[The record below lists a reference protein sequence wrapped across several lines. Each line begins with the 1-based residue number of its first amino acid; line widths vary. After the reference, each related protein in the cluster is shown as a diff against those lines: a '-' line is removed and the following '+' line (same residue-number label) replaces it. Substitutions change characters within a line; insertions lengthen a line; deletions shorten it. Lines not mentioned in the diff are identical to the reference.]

1 MRRIPRGSA
10 TAAPLVSASP
20 RANGSALAAAS
31 PSLLAN
37 FNGVSSRDSA
47 VTNFGQ
53 EFEPPDQGL
62 CVGNGFVVEMVNSAY
77 TVYRPDGSVV
87 TGPFNVNGPFD
98 EGLTEFTS
106 DPRCQ
111 YDAATHTWF
120 ATILFINSAS
130 TQSRLDVA
138 VNTSGDPTT
147 PWTDYQIDTTGLG
160 GKTGPKDPG
169 CPCFGDQPTLGI
181 DAFNVYVTTNEFSIL
196 GPQFNGAQIYAIAKK
211 DLVAAGPTATPAHF
225 VHFDKLSIGGAV
237 ANSIQPALTSGNPAA
252 EYFLN
257 SLDPNGTFD
266 QRVGVWALTN
276 RGVVATGG
284 TPTLSSLVLGS
295 EAYGIPPGAQQKGA
309 SSLLDAGDDRMQQT
323 QFINGDVW
331 GELDTSVTVPNDS
344 AARAGAAWFDVHP
357 SLSNGVL
364 GAACRSSTSPSS
376 TSPSTR
382 WPTASTRT
390 LPTIQWVADRLH
402 AGAGH
407 GHPADRLGRRPV
419 RHQAPLHD
427 LDRAVRGRL
436 GALRGLAWSSALD
449 IALPRAAGPRRRHA
463 DAARHDDPDPR
474 GGPAADR
481 PGDGDPRRADAAG
494 PDPRPDPRRLADRR
508 RVAGAGSSS
517 STCRSASSRWSLCS
531 RILPG
536 DAAAARTQRLD
547 FVDLLLLSPGLAL
560 AIYGLAET
568 ELGGRL
574 RLGQGAGRRCRPG
587 SRCSARFVAA
597 RACAPADPLID
608 LRLFKRPHLRHLLD
622 DAGAGRHLRVRAFL
636 LLPLYFQAVRGESPL
651 QAGCCWPR
659 RASAR

>member
-1 MRRIPRGSA
+1 MRSRARFCLALGWVLSVGLVFAPGALANGPVASYASAVAGTASPVGTTATPSAALAAPATAPVRGVRRIPHGSSI
-10 TAAPLVSASP
+10 AAPLVAASP
-20 RANGSALAAAS
+20 RANGSALAAAPS
-31 PSLLAN
+31 SLLAN

-62 CVGNGFVVEMVNSAY
+62 CAGNGFVVEMVNSAY

-111 YDAATHTWF
+111 YDAASHTWF

-147 PWTDYQIDTTGLG
+147 PWTDYQIETTGMG

-211 DLVAAGPTATPAHF
+211 DLVAAGPTAVPAHF

-237 ANSIQPALTSGNPAA
+237 ANSIQPALTSGNPTA

-266 QRVGVWALTN
+266 QRIGVWAMTN

-309 SSLLDAGDDRMQQT
+309 SSLIDAGDDRMQQT

-331 GELDTSVTVPNDS
+331 GELDTSVTIANDP
-344 AARAGAAWFDVHP
+344 AARAGAAWFDVRP
-357 SLSNGVL
+357 TLRGGVL
-364 GAACRSSTSPSS
+364 SSATMRRQGYVALSGNYLLYPALQATPAGNAVMVMTLSGATHFPSAAYSVLPSGGTSFGPV
-376 TSPSTR
+376 TVAAAGKNNYDPAATR
-382 WPTASTRT
+382 WGDYSWAVLDPSGNSVWMATEYIPPKASQTPDGLRNWGTR
-390 LPTIQWVADRLH
+390 V
-402 AGAGH
+402 
-407 GHPADRLGRRPV
+407 
-419 RHQAPLHD
+419 
-427 LDRAVRGRL
+427 LD
-436 GALRGLAWSSALD
+436 
-449 IALPRAAGPRRRHA
+449 
-463 DAARHDDPDPR
+463 
-474 GGPAADR
+474 
-481 PGDGDPRRADAAG
+481 
-494 PDPRPDPRRLADRR
+494 
-508 RVAGAGSSS
+508 
-517 STCRSASSRWSLCS
+517 
-531 RILPG
+531 
-536 DAAAARTQRLD
+536 
-547 FVDLLLLSPGLAL
+547 L
-560 AIYGLAET
+560 AI
-568 ELGGRL
+568 
-574 RLGQGAGRRCRPG
+574 
-587 SRCSARFVAA
+587 
-597 RACAPADPLID
+597 
-608 LRLFKRPHLRHLLD
+608 H
-622 DAGAGRHLRVRAFL
+622 
-636 LLPLYFQAVRGESPL
+636 
-651 QAGCCWPR
+651 
-659 RASAR
+659 